1 MTIWN
6 WTTNCQDVFD
16 VLKGTFVTVLV
27 LAHWDPE
34 APITVETNTLDY
46 ALATI
51 LSIYVKRD
59 IYPVAFYSRTFNQ
72 AELNYDIHDK
82 KLLTIYKAFRKWHH
96 YLEGT
101 LGPIDVVINHK
112 NLTYFSGSKLL
123 TRRQVYWSK
132 YLAQFNLLIQF
143 RPGRLGKKPDTLMQ
157 RPDLYPTKETQSP
170 ESANLYNYRPLF
182 IWEQLAFTTRMAY
195 LDSSPSSSKKPLDI
209 ESLHIDIRR
218 SLL

>member
-1 MTIWN
+1 M
-6 WTTNCQDVFD
+6 
-16 VLKGTFVTVLV
+16 
-27 LAHWDPE
+27 
-34 APITVETNTLDY
+34 
-46 ALATI
+46 
-51 LSIYVKRD
+51 
-59 IYPVAFYSRTFNQ
+59 
-72 AELNYDIHDK
+72 NYDIRDK

-101 LGPIDVVINHK
+101 LGPIDVVTNHK

-170 ESANLYNYRPLF
+170 ESANLYNYRLLF
-182 IWEQLAFTTRMAY
+182 IWEQLAFTTRIAY